1 MSRSADRV
9 PPPRRAVLALLLALG
24 APAAAAAPERVGDF
38 ALLDAD
44 GRFHQ
49 LSRYRHRKALAVMA
63 YDAACPAMADA
74 LARYLALAAEF
85 AGRGADFLLI
95 DAPDAGRAALAA
107 LELPLPALSDP
118 ERLVS
123 GALGLAA
130 AGETLLLDPRRLSLR
145 YRGAADAGLARA
157 LAAALDGAPP
167 GAPGAV
173 PGGCPLDY
181 PEARRRARTPP
192 DYAAEVAPLVIE
204 HCGGCHRRG
213 GAGPFA
219 LDSHLMVL
227 GWSPMIREVLLTRRM
242 PPAQVDPHVGRAR
255 NAPALPPEALATLV
269 HWIDQG
275 APRGEGPDPL
285 EALEPAAALP
295 WRFGEPDHVVVT
307 ARVDVPPTGVMD
319 YVHAQA
325 PLPFAGERW
334 LRAVQF
340 RAGDASV
347 LHHLMAFVTAPDEDF
362 WGPERHAASVS
373 RRFVAGYAP
382 GRDNAFAWPDG
393 TGVRIPEGHRLSL
406 QFHYVTNGQ
415 AASDATEIGLWFA
428 DGPLIERRVQAVGA
442 RFTLP
447 PGARDFPLAAS
458 HRFSEPVVLTGVRAR
473 MNARGSRMR
482 FAAEGPDGAWRELLS
497 VPAYNYGWQSHY
509 VLAEPVRLEAGGRV
523 HVIGALDN
531 SASNPANPDPRREVP
546 FGLDSWDEMFTGYFS
561 YHRAPDP

>member
-1 MSRSADRV
+1 MSRSA
-9 PPPRRAVLALLLALG
+9 VLALSLALS
-24 APAAAAAPERVGDF
+24 APAGAAAPERVGDF
-38 ALLDAD
+38 ALLDAE

-63 YDAACPAMADA
+63 FDAGCPAMAEA
-74 LARYLALAAEF
+74 LARYRALAAEF
-85 AGRGADFLLI
+85 AGRDADFLLI
-95 DAPDAGRAALAA
+95 DAPDVGRAALAA

-118 ERLVS
+118 GRLVS
-123 GALGLAA
+123 RTLGLAA
-130 AGETLLLDPRRLSLR
+130 AGEALLLDPRRLSLR
-145 YRGAADAGLARA
+145 YRGPADAGLARA

-167 GAPGAV
+167 AAAAPRAV

-181 PEARRRARTPP
+181 PDARRPPP
-192 DYAAEVAPLVIE
+192 DYAAEVAPLIIE
-204 HCGGCHRRG
+204 RCGGCHRRG

-219 LDSHLMVL
+219 LDSHLMAL

-255 NAPALPPEALATLV
+255 NAPALPPEELATLV
-269 HWIDQG
+269 RWIDQG

-285 EALEPAAALP
+285 EALGPAARPP
-295 WRFGEPDHVVVT
+295 WRFGEPDHVVT
-307 ARVDVPPTGVMD
+307 TERVEIPPVGVMD
-319 YVHAQA
+319 YVHARA

-334 LRAVQF
+334 LRAAQF

-347 LHHLMAFVTAPDEDF
+347 LHHLMAFVAAPDEDF
-362 WGPERHAASVS
+362 WGPERSGTSVS
-373 RRFVAGYAP
+373 RRFLGSYAP
-382 GRDNAFAWPDG
+382 GRDNAFAWEDG
-393 TGVRIPEGHRLSL
+393 TGVRIPEGHGLSL
-406 QFHYVTNGQ
+406 QFHYVTNGR
-415 AASDATEIGLWFA
+415 AAADATEIGLWFA
-428 DGPLIERRVQAVGA
+428 DGPLVERRVQAVGA

-458 HRFSEPVVLTGVRAR
+458 HRFDEAVVLTGVRAR
-473 MNARGSRMR
+473 MNARGARMR

-497 VPAYNYGWQSHY
+497 VPAYNYGWQTHY

-531 SASNPANPDPRREVP
+531 SASNPANPDPAREVP

-561 YHRAPDP
+561 YHRAPEP